1 MALKPPGSRSN
12 LELVIYLALVTAQ
25 VAIMIG
31 GNLLLA
37 WIVLSWFG
45 IGDGLTDAAAFTG
58 LPRPALIAAALA
70 AAALDGWV
78 YWHKRLERKKALQR

>member
-12 LELVIYLALVTAQ
+12 LELIVYLALVTAQ

-45 IGDGLTDAAAFTG
+45 LGDGLDAAAAFTG
-58 LPRPALIAAALA
+58 LPRPALILAALA
-70 AAALDGWV
+70 AVALDGWV
-78 YWHKRLERKKALQR
+78 L